1 MEVLGTEVMAMFR
14 PHERYRGM
22 VEGFPRWP
30 PLLEPA
36 PPTDGDLLTGAIDW
50 LTVNMEWLEPPRWEQ
65 FLARRPFP
73 GSTVL
78 EVLTLCRSLR
88 RGPRKHQAATLTESS
103 LDVAERMVTSSAFL
117 AGLYR
122 ADTLFT
128 YRIWLLALLD
138 VLGRPNG
145 ELHDV
150 VQGLLDAGCGAVT
163 NPGRPVHALV
173 ELSYVLKL
181 GGYRN
186 PLPQLPELIPHSML
200 ATGMNPLYLTDSECY
215 VATHL
220 LFYLTDFADRPA
232 GVHLP
237 GVADLVTTLLGV
249 YLAKNDFDLSAELL
263 LCALA
268 LGQREHDMATHGWRR
283 LTEARRSDGA
293 VPGPLHDP
301 AVPARLNG
309 AKAAAYLFGTCYHT
323 TVVAA
328 LAAAEWERLDDSG

>member
-1 MEVLGTEVMAMFR
+1 MQVLGTEAMLR
-14 PHERYRGM
+14 PPERYRGL

-30 PLLEPA
+30 PLPD
-36 PPTDGDLLTGAIDW
+36 PTPSTGGDLLTGAIDW
-50 LTVNMEWLEPPRWEQ
+50 LTVNVEWLAPPRWEQ
-65 FLARRPFP
+65 YLARRPFP

-78 EVLTLCRSLR
+78 EVLALCRSLR
-88 RGPRKHQAATLTESS
+88 RGPRKHQAATLTEAS
-103 LDVAERMVTSSAFL
+103 LDVAERMVASPAFL

-138 VLGRPNG
+138 TLGRPNR

-163 NPGRPVHALV
+163 NPGRPAHTLI
-173 ELSYVLKL
+173 ELSYVLEL

-186 PLPQLPELIPHSML
+186 PLPELPELIAHSML
-200 ATGMNPLYLTDSECY
+200 ATGMSSTLYLTDSECY

-220 LFYLTDFADRPA
+220 LFYLTDFAHRPA
-232 GVHLP
+232 GVQLP
-237 GVADLVTTLLGV
+237 GVAELVTTLLGV
-249 YLAKNDFDLSAELL
+249 YLAKDDFDLSAELL

-268 LGQREHDMATHGWRR
+268 LGRREHELVTHGWQR
-283 LTEARRSDGA
+283 LTAARRSDGA

-301 AVPARLNG
+301 AVPARLTG

-323 TVVAA
+323 TVATA
-328 LAAAEWERLDDSG
+328 LAAAKWERLDDSG